1 MIYDYYG
8 YYQSPMTQFMDMGFF
23 LAGAAVLAIVA
34 GVVLFATFMNK
45 KHEGK
50 HQGFWQ
56 RVYNFLNFNRFYAE
70 NILRFLYIIIVCV
83 LVFVGIALMILA
95 ADAGYAGFFWMGAGL
110 LVLGNLAARICF
122 EFLMMLIIFCR
133 KTVSIDRRLSR
144 LEDIFT
150 VDTDEETESESKA
163 ASRAQNE
170 PEAGAEAMSGTDLCG
185 MPRETSRNAAPEP
198 SSAACGHEAEA
209 APEQQDETAAAAA
222 EETEPSTDTLGE

>member
-122 EFLMMLIIFCR
+122 ELLMMLIIFCR

-170 PEAGAEAMSGTDLCG
+170 PEAGAEAMSGADLCG

-209 APEQQDETAAAAA
+209 APEQQDETAAAAR
-222 EETEPSTDTLGE
+222 ETEPSTDTLGE

>member
-70 NILRFLYIIIVCV
+70 NILRFLYIITVCV

-110 LVLGNLAARICF
+110 LVLGNLAARICY
-122 EFLMMLIIFCR
+122 
-133 KTVSIDRRLSR
+133 
-144 LEDIFT
+144 
-150 VDTDEETESESKA
+150 
-163 ASRAQNE
+163 N
-170 PEAGAEAMSGTDLCG
+170 G
-185 MPRETSRNAAPEP
+185 
-198 SSAACGHEAEA
+198 
-209 APEQQDETAAAAA
+209 
-222 EETEPSTDTLGE
+222 

>member
-50 HQGFWQ
+50 HHGFWQ

-122 EFLMMLIIFCR
+122 ELLMMLIIFCR

-170 PEAGAEAMSGTDLCG
+170 PEAGTEAMSGADLCG

-209 APEQQDETAAAAA
+209 APEQQDETAAAAR
-222 EETEPSTDTLGE
+222 ETEPSTDTLGE